1 MQIIPHHELRLQVH
15 EKKTKTVVMGAQ
27 MEQEGLIINNS
38 PKQNLMKSTIK
49 QSSSM
54 VTTSINSS
62 ASLQKKVCATKIN
75 SSYVAK
81 RLSGIQP
88 RRKLQG
94 ELWTF
99 LRFRFKSWEFREDI
113 NQAIARQSTQQYE
126 IGLSQL
132 PL

>member
-75 SSYVAK
+75 S
-81 RLSGIQP
+81 
-88 RRKLQG
+88 
-94 ELWTF
+94 
-99 LRFRFKSWEFREDI
+99 
-113 NQAIARQSTQQYE
+113 
-126 IGLSQL
+126 
-132 PL
+132 